1 MPPVTLPAKHNPKTS
16 KTPVPAPV
24 KMDGIVDYVRWLG
37 RFSFSEL
44 PLCEAD
50 VFVMCV
56 IAYYD
61 LKPVLRDHG
70 TEGLRLRDCR
80 EQFLS
85 GEVTIQITGGD
96 MGNGAIFQAATES
109 ARFGELLITDYSD
122 IFEPTIPLQFMALT
136 LHYRNEFS
144 FIAYRGTDETI
155 AGWKEDCMLSFTV
168 TEAQRMAEEYARQ
181 VIRPEGRYYM
191 AGHSKGG
198 NQVLFAACLLPPEAW
213 ERVEHVYILDGPG
226 FCPEVLD
233 QALIQRVDPK
243 CTRII
248 PQFDVVGKLFEPK
261 ITDTRIVRSSA
272 KGILQHSLAT
282 WGIEYGGLA
291 LAKWND
297 QRSQAISEILNRWI
311 ESVEQDSRKA
321 LIDDL
326 FDALAAGGA
335 VTLSDIASGPQSFE
349 AVLARMYHA
358 SPDTKK
364 AMKELSSQA
373 WAVLFRHWQDPPPTK
388 T

>member
-1 MPPVTLPAKHNPKTS
+1 MPPVTLPAKHNPKPA
-16 KTPVPAPV
+16 KMPKPAPA

-37 RFSFSEL
+37 RFTFSEL

-50 VFVMCV
+50 VFVLCV

-61 LKPVLRDHG
+61 LKPALRVHG
-70 TEGLRLRDCR
+70 TENLRVRDCR
-80 EQFLS
+80 EQLLS
-85 GEVTIQITGGD
+85 GEVSIQITGGD
-96 MGNGAIFQAATES
+96 MGNGAIFLAAAES
-109 ARFGELLITDYSD
+109 VRFGELLITDYSD
-122 IFEPTIPLQFMALT
+122 IFDPAIPLQFTALT
-136 LHYRNEFS
+136 FHYREEFS

-168 TEAQRMAEEYARQ
+168 TEAQRMAAEYARQ
-181 VIRPEGRYYM
+181 VIQPGGRYYM

-198 NQVLFAACLLPPEAW
+198 NQVLFAACMLPPAEW
-213 ERVEHVYILDGPG
+213 EQVEHVYILDGPG
-226 FCPEVLD
+226 FCSEVLD

-248 PQFDVVGKLFEPK
+248 PQFDVVGKLFEPQ

-291 LAKWND
+291 LAERND
-297 QRSQAISEILNRWI
+297 RSSQALSEILNRWI
-311 ESVEQDSRKA
+311 ESVEQDKRKA
-321 LIDDL
+321 MIDDL

-335 VTLSDIASGPQSFE
+335 VTLSEIASGPQSFE
-349 AVLARMYHA
+349 AVLARMYHT
-358 SPDTKK
+358 SPGTKK
-364 AMKELSSQA
+364 AMKELSAQA
-373 WAVLFRHWQDPPPTK
+373 RAVLFRHPQEAGET
-388 T
+388 

>member
-1 MPPVTLPAKHNPKTS
+1 MSSVALTIKRNPKPAKMPK
-16 KTPVPAPV
+16 PAPA

-37 RFSFSEL
+37 RFTFSEL

-50 VFVMCV
+50 VFVLCV

-70 TEGLRLRDCR
+70 AEGLRVRDCR
-80 EQFLS
+80 AQLLS
-85 GEVTIQITGGD
+85 GEAAIQITGGD
-96 MGNGAIFQAATES
+96 MGNGAIFLAAADS

-122 IFEPTIPLQFMALT
+122 IFEPAVPLQFTALT
-136 LHYRNEFS
+136 FHYREEFS

-168 TEAQRMAEEYARQ
+168 TEAQRMAAEYARQ
-181 VIRPEGRYYM
+181 IIRPGGRYYM

-198 NQVLFAACLLPPEAW
+198 NLVLYAACMLPPTAW
-213 ERVEHVYILDGPG
+213 GQVERVYILDGPG

-233 QALIQRVDPK
+233 QALIRRVDPK

-248 PQFDVVGKLFEPK
+248 PQFDVVGKLFEPQ

-291 LAKWND
+291 LAERND
-297 QRSQAISEILNRWI
+297 RRSQALSEILNRWI
-311 ESVEQDSRKA
+311 ESVEQDKREA
-321 LIDDL
+321 VIDDL
-326 FDALAAGGA
+326 FDAMAAGGA
-335 VTLSDIASGPQSFE
+335 VTLSEIAGGPHGFE
-349 AVLARMYHA
+349 AVLARAFHA

-364 AMKELSSQA
+364 AMKELSVQA
-373 WAVLFRHWQDPPPTK
+373 RVVLFRHHQSGAMAES
-388 T
+388 